1 MPHAN
6 HLRLWRP
13 KTLAYLSALTGGT
26 HIGEALGK
34 LNRVIPP
41 QEGIFKKVL
50 VPGAETEAA
59 AAPAVGGANLPG
71 GGKGST
77 EDC

>member
-1 MPHAN
+1 M
-6 HLRLWRP
+6 
-13 KTLAYLSALTGGT
+13 TGGT
-26 HIGEALGK
+26 HAGEALGK

-59 AAPAVGGANLPG
+59 AAPRTGGANLRG
-71 GGKGST
+71 GGKRST